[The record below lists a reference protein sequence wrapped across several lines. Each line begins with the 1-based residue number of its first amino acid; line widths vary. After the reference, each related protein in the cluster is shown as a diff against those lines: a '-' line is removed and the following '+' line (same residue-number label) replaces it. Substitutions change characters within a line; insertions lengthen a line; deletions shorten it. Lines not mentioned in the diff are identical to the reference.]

1 MVKLVQRHENKGF
14 TAVCWS
20 RCAASM
26 ANACKKRI
34 LKPTTNYK
42 ISQRNILYTLALGG
56 DALKGKIDEPELG
69 ALPGC
74 KLTSS
79 PGQPLFDALA
89 GSTPEVRLKI
99 ANVELAA
106 ILQVAKET

>member
-1 MVKLVQRHENKGF
+1 MKIKDLQLYVGLGVLRLWQMPVKSAYSSLPRITKLVNVIYCIRWRQ
-14 TAVCWS
+14 
-20 RCAASM
+20 
-26 ANACKKRI
+26 
-34 LKPTTNYK
+34 
-42 ISQRNILYTLALGG
+42 ALGG